1 MGLFPSAHSRQ
12 EVLQLPGTS
21 GAGKTRVKGQ
31 AMEAGAY
38 LPWKNRDKPPLAGQV
53 EDRVGSVTSLPVE
66 PL

>member
-12 EVLQLPGTS
+12 EVLQLPRTS

-31 AMEAGAY
+31 EVEAGAY